1 MDFFTKI
8 RVSER
13 KTKRDVIIGNREEYQ
28 EDSGAVLI
36 PLTVKRRAGTP
47 GLAQALHQD
56 GPGWI
61 YNHQQQRE
69 VQVHLVS
76 QPENDY
82 GEAGSPGRNLLREE
96 RAL

>member
-13 KTKRDVIIGNREEYQ
+13 KTKRDVITGNREDQ
-28 EDSGAVLI
+28 VDSGVVLI

-82 GEAGSPGRNLLREE
+82 GEAGSPARNLLREE